1 MAFKF
6 LQQTYLNPQ
15 YAVQSGTISMKE
27 ARAEYSRLRTIENK
41 RVQRLQASPKFSGT
55 QAARNARLFPEVKT
69 LSDEQLLRELTK
81 VYSSVEKGKSSSR
94 QLSSRRNTLKENLLK
109 AGINKDLVSNAR
121 KMKDIENVLSQMND
135 IYKSNYSIYS
145 VVDVYNE
152 AYKNSKGG
160 KQKRQQE
167 AVRAIEEAF
176 LG

>member
-6 LQQTYLNPQ
+6 LEQTYLNPT
-15 YAVQSGTISMKE
+15 YAVRTGSISMKE

-55 QAARNARLFPEVKT
+55 QAARNARLFPEVKE
-69 LSDEQLLRELTK
+69 LSDAQLLKELTK
-81 VYSSVEKGKSSSR
+81 VYSSVVKGKSSAR
-94 QLSSRRNTLKENLLK
+94 ALSSRRNTLKENLLK
-109 AGINKDLVSNAR
+109 AGINKDLVSNAQ
-121 KMKDIENVLSQMND
+121 KMKDIEKFLGQMND

-160 KQKRQQE
+160 KRKRQQE
-167 AVRAIEEAF
+167 AVKAIEEAF